1 VSRAAEQ
8 ANRAPGTWRTGLR
21 HVLPRLVLGL
31 AIALAGVLFT
41 LDNLDVLDADDWV
54 RYWPALLL
62 AFGLGQMVAAVSPS
76 ERIGGAIWSFIG
88 AWLLADVALYLPI
101 SLFDLWPL
109 VLVVVGALLVWRAVR
124 PQTAAAARDDSTLHA
139 FAVMSGVKRTSTSLQ
154 FQGGSLTAIMG
165 GIEIDLRGA
174 LLAGGTAT
182 LDTFAMWGG
191 VEVRVPPGWVI
202 DGRVWP
208 LMGGFEDKTT
218 PPSPEDVAGTL
229 VVTGWA
235 IMGGVEVKN

>member
-1 VSRAAEQ
+1 MSRQTEMARPAIERS
-8 ANRAPGTWRTGLR
+8 ALR
-21 HVLPRLVLGL
+21 SMLPRLVLGTGL
-31 AIALAGVLFT
+31 AAIGVLFT
-41 LDNLDVLDADDWV
+41 LDNLDVLEARHFL
-54 RYWPALLL
+54 RYWPALLVL
-62 AFGLGQMVAAVSPS
+62 FGIGLLVSGTARS
-76 ERIGGAIWSFIG
+76 ERIGGVVWTLVG
-88 AWLLADVALYLPI
+88 GWLLADRIVELPF
-101 SLFDLWPL
+101 SLFDMWPL
-109 VLVVVGALLVWRAVR
+109 ALVIVGALLVMRALR
-124 PQTAAAARDDSTLHA
+124 PRRAAEQSQGDSVLHA
-139 FAVMSGVKRTSTSLQ
+139 FAMMSGVRRSSSSLQ

-165 GIEIDLRGA
+165 GIEIDLRSA

-182 LDTFAMWGG
+182 IDTFAMWGG

-218 PPSPEDVAGTL
+218 PPTPDDVAGTL